1 MKATIERRLDV
12 LESALGPFCP
22 HCTALAALS
31 EEELDTRIQ
40 AFASGLSLPVDL
52 PDPSPSCAR
61 CQETAGMSEEE
72 IDAELVRLMDIIQEA
87 AQYSSRQERQQA
99 TR

>member
-72 IDAELVRLMDIIQEA
+72 LDVELAKLYDILLDAARYWQKEE
-87 AQYSSRQERQQA
+87 
-99 TR
+99 